1 MQLKMINKLHANS
14 LAGVPSSRLELSVRT
29 APSLTLLALP
39 LGVVLPLIPLVDE
52 LNEVDDEIEPLGE
65 LSFFVCVVKYSQ

>member
-1 MQLKMINKLHANS
+1 MQLKMINELHANS
-14 LAGVPSSRLELSVRT
+14 LSGVPSSRLELSVRT
-29 APSLTLLALP
+29 SPSLTLLALP

-52 LNEVDDEIEPLGE
+52 LNEVDDEIEPLE